1 MENLLTKNLENAP
14 RRSLYKSMG
23 VTESQ
28 LNKPVVGVIYS
39 HNQTVPAH
47 SDLDKFLNC
56 ICEGI
61 ISEGAHP
68 MLCSVMSVGS
78 SSIGG
83 LSGKYLLPSR
93 ELIADS
99 IESLAH
105 ASGFDALVFVGSCDS
120 TIPAMLIAAVRI
132 NLPCIFVSP
141 GISTTGIYKGKK
153 IGYSQLL
160 EAVYAAKSGKI
171 TAAELEEIENEFCG
185 LPGSGSEMSNSNTMC
200 CLTEVLGLS
209 LPFNATL
216 PKGCAKR
223 FMLAKQSGAQIVN
236 ILRQNITPK
245 LILSLASLTNALRF
259 IMATGGS
266 PDSIMHL
273 IALRHELE
281 ISEKLFN
288 YSFIENI
295 SAKTP
300 SIVMLAPMND
310 YYMEDFDA
318 AGGVMAVLKELSAEK
333 LIDGTALTVLNRPL
347 SALYRKSEILNEDII
362 RKIGKAYMKKGAVA
376 LLYGNIAEEGCFIRR
391 LFVSDKNLEFKGTA
405 KVFNSEEDALYALH
419 SQNVGEGDCLVIRYE
434 GPKGSPGMREMRLV
448 CAAISGMGLENK
460 MAVITDG
467 RIGGTSKGFAVGSI
481 CPEAAVNGNIAL
493 IEDGDIIEIDINKGK
508 ISADVPARD
517 FNMRRK
523 KLKVSQPSASGY
535 LLRYS
540 EAVTAANQGAVLKD
554 KF

>member
-1 MENLLTKNLENAP
+1 MENLLTRNVENAP

-23 VTESQ
+23 VTDNQ

-61 ISEGAHP
+61 ISEGANAV
-68 MLCSVMSVGS
+68 LCSVMSVGS

-120 TIPAMLIAAVRI
+120 TIPAMLIAAVRV

-141 GISTTGIYKGKK
+141 GISTAGIYKGKK

-160 EAVYAAKSGKI
+160 EAVYAVKSGKI

-209 LPFNATL
+209 LPFSATL

-223 FMLAKQSGAQIVN
+223 FMLAKQSGAQVIN
-236 ILRQNITPK
+236 ILKQNITPK

-281 ISEKLFN
+281 ISEKLFS

-310 YYMEDFDA
+310 YYMEDFDS
-318 AGGVMAVLKELSAEK
+318 AGGVMAVLKELNTQK
-333 LIDGTALTVLNRPL
+333 LIDGTALTILNKPL
-347 SALYRKSEILNEDII
+347 SALYRKSSILNEDII

-376 LLYGNIAEEGCFIRR
+376 LLFGNIAEEGCFIRR
-391 LFVSDKNLEFKGTA
+391 LFVSEKNLEFKGTA

-419 SQNVGEGDCLVIRYE
+419 SQSVGEGDCLVIRYE

-460 MAVITDG
+460 TAVITDG

-481 CPEAAVNGNIAL
+481 CPEAAINGNIAL

-508 ISADVPARD
+508 ISANVPAKEL
-517 FNMRRK
+517 NARRK
-523 KLKVSQPSASGY
+523 RLKVRQTAASGY

-540 EAVTAANQGAVLKD
+540 EAVTAANHGAVLKD